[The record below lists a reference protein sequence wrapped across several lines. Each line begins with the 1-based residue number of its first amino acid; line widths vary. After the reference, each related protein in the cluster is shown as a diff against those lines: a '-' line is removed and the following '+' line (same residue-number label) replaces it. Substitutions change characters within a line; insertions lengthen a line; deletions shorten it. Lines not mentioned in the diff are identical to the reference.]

1 MTIVFEPVEVQSL
14 KEACMAQ
21 LEGLILAG
29 EFRLGERLPAERDL
43 AERLNVSR
51 PVVHEALVEMAAKGL
66 VSIQPRR
73 GVYVNDFRTS
83 GSCAVLSS
91 LLEYADGKF
100 SEELTSSMLALR
112 RLLECETSRLAA
124 DHAAPEQLAELENL
138 VKTEIESDQADIQY
152 LVDLD
157 FDFHL
162 KLAIASGNLVYP
174 LVINSFKKVYT
185 SLTRRFF
192 NHNDRAVIDQVYEF
206 HHLLLETLK
215 VKDGDRAAR
224 IMSQM
229 LDHGA
234 RHLETREDK

>member
-1 MTIVFEPVEVQSL
+1 MTVVLEPVEVQSL

-21 LEGLILAG
+21 LEGLILSG

-66 VSIQPRR
+66 VSIQPRK

-91 LLEYADGKF
+91 LLEYADGEL
-100 SEELTSSMLALR
+100 SEELTNSMVDMR
-112 RLLECETSRLAA
+112 HLLESETSRLAA
-124 DHAAPEQLAELENL
+124 ENITPEQLAELESL
-138 VKTEIESDQADIQY
+138 VKAETGAGQSDIED

-185 SLTRRFF
+185 SLTRKFF
-192 NHNDRAVIDQVYEF
+192 KHNGRAVINQVYEF
-206 HHLLLETLK
+206 HRLLLETLK
-215 VKDGDRAAR
+215 VRDGEKAAR
-224 IMSQM
+224 IISEM

-234 RHLETREDK
+234 RHLKTREDK